1 MCSSETPQTLTAGCL
16 EIRWMLLRLYMCLS
30 KISMGEPVT
39 HTRTVIAHFW
49 KGLSVLCPGTR
60 KTNRIIC
67 YNLIESYAH
76 LTEWDDL
83 STLRELELQQVAPRL
98 LELLRR
104 QGLATLTRFQSRAV
118 NQRIMRRISQLLVTY
133 DYDEA
138 YLVA

>member
-1 MCSSETPQTLTAGCL
+1 
-16 EIRWMLLRLYMCLS
+16 
-30 KISMGEPVT
+30 
-39 HTRTVIAHFW
+39 
-49 KGLSVLCPGTR
+49 
-60 KTNRIIC
+60 
-67 YNLIESYAH
+67 
-76 LTEWDDL
+76 L